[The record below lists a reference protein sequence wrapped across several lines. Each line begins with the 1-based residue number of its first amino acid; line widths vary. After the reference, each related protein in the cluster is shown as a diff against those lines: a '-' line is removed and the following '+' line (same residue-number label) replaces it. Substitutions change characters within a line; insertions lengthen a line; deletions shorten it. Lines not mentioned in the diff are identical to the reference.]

1 MTSTRTDLDEWQN
14 STVLGPYDPKAIRE
28 LKERTDGIYV
38 SGSGTLVRALLA
50 DGLVDELHLL
60 VYPIV
65 LGSGTIERVPRTAG
79 TKFAPE
85 PGPPAVPVIPP
96 MP

>member
-1 MTSTRTDLDEWQN
+1 MLGAYEPQSIRT
-14 STVLGPYDPKAIRE
+14 
-28 LKERTDGIYV
+28 LKDQIDDGIYI

-65 LGSGTIERVPRTAG
+65 LGSGLELFPNGTQRTPLALARQEAFEDG
-79 TKFAPE
+79 VLHLTYT
-85 PGPPAVPVIPP
+85 PAVS
-96 MP
+96 